1 MKKFIL
7 FSLLLLAALT
17 SGAQV
22 LVTSLEADSAF
33 AAIDRQEWDRA
44 DSLLVLAI
52 NARPNDP
59 ANVLLLSNLGMIRHY
74 RGLDSLAL
82 ATLDHARNISPRSTV
97 ILANRA
103 TVLTALG
110 RSDEALR
117 DYNTLLSLDPSQPRP
132 RYQRALLLLRKGL
145 TDEAQADA
153 AALDTIAPD
162 SQERHTLRAA
172 MLSAEGAFE
181 EAIPHYTEVIK
192 LCPQPE
198 FYSARALCYLMT
210 DNLPEAA
217 EDISQGLALDP
228 TDPELYLYRAAL
240 NKMRYRPDDAEADAR
255 RAIAYGIDPRRAAPF
270 LSTDQKTSSSSRN
283 K

>member
-1 MKKFIL
+1 MKQITLIL
-7 FSLLLLAALT
+7 LMLAAAL
-17 SGAQV
+17 GAPAQV

-52 NARPNDP
+52 SARPADP

-82 ATLDHARNISPRSTV
+82 ATLDDAARISPRSTV
-97 ILANRA
+97 IMANRA
-103 TVLTALG
+103 NVLTSLG
-110 RSDEALR
+110 RTDEALEVY
-117 DYNTLLSLDPSQPRP
+117 DMILDLDPSQARP
-132 RYQRALLLLRKGL
+132 RYQRALLMLRKGMV
-145 TDEAQADA
+145 DKARADA

-172 MLSAEGAFE
+172 MLSADGDFE
-181 EAIPHYTEVIK
+181 EAIPHYSEVIK
-192 LCPQPE
+192 VNPQPE
-198 FYSARALCYLMT
+198 FYSARAMCYLMT
-210 DNLPEAA
+210 DRLPEAA

-228 TDPELYLYRAAL
+228 TDPELYIYRAAL
-240 NKMRYRPDDAEADAR
+240 NKLRYRPDDAEADAR
-255 RAIAYGIDPRRAAPF
+255 QAIAFGLDPRRAAPF
-270 LSTDQKTSSSSRN
+270 LSTDRKNSSRH

>member
-1 MKKFIL
+1 MKHL
-7 FSLLLLAALT
+7 TLLLLMLAATL
-17 SGAQV
+17 GAAAQV

-52 NARPNDP
+52 KGRPGDP

-82 ATLDHARNISPRSTV
+82 ATLDDAARISPRSTV

-110 RSDEALR
+110 RTDEALEVY
-117 DYNTLLSLDPSQPRP
+117 DNLLGLDPSQARP

-145 TDEAQADA
+145 TEGARADA
-153 AALDTIAPD
+153 AALDSIAPD

-172 MLSAEGAFE
+172 ILSADGAFG
-181 EAIPHYTEVIK
+181 EALPHYTEVIRIN
-192 LCPQPE
+192 PQPE

-210 DNLPEAA
+210 DQLPEAA
-217 EDISQGLALDP
+217 EDISRGLALDP

-240 NKMRYRPDDAEADAR
+240 NKLRYRPDDAEADAR
-255 RAIAYGIDPRRAAPF
+255 QAIAFGIDPRRAAPF
-270 LSTDQKTSSSSRN
+270 IQSDSSKSSR
-283 K
+283 KK

>member
-1 MKKFIL
+1 MKHFVL
-7 FSLLLLAALT
+7 FLLMFTAVFDVT
-17 SGAQV
+17 AQV

-52 NARPNDP
+52 KGRPSDP

-82 ATLDHARNISPRSTV
+82 ATLDDAARISPRSTV

-110 RSDEALR
+110 RTDEALET
-117 DYNTLLSLDPSQPRP
+117 YGTLLDLDPSQPRP

-145 TDEAQADA
+145 TDDARADV
-153 AALDTIAPD
+153 AALDSIAPD

-172 MLSAEGAFE
+172 LLSAEGAFGQ
-181 EAIPHYTEVIK
+181 AIPHYTEVIK
-192 LCPQPE
+192 VNPQPE

-210 DNLPEAA
+210 DQLPEAA

-255 RAIAYGIDPRRAAPF
+255 QAVAFGADPRRAAPF
-270 LSTDQKTSSSSRN
+270 IQSDSSKSSR
-283 K
+283 KK

>member
-1 MKKFIL
+1 MRQL
-7 FSLLLLAALT
+7 FLLLLFLAAAA
-17 SGAQV
+17 GVNAQV

-52 NARPNDP
+52 KARPTDP

-82 ATLDHARNISPRSTV
+82 ATLDDAARISPRSTV
-97 ILANRA
+97 IIANRA
-103 TVLTALG
+103 TVLTSLG
-110 RSDEALR
+110 RTDEALEA
-117 DYNTLLSLDPSQPRP
+117 YNALLDLDPSQPRP

-145 TDEAQADA
+145 PEGARADA

-172 MLSAEGAFE
+172 LLSADGEFE
-181 EAIPHYTEVIK
+181 AAIPHYTEVIK
-192 LCPQPE
+192 VDPQPE

-210 DNLPEAA
+210 DRLPEAA
-217 EDISQGLALDP
+217 EDIAQGLALDP

-240 NKMRYRPDDAEADAR
+240 NRLRYRPDDAEADAR
-255 RAIAYGIDPRRAAPF
+255 QAIKFGIDPRRAAPF
-270 LSTDQKTSSSSRN
+270 LTTDTKSSSR
-283 K
+283 KK